1 MAEELFPYR
10 LRQLRERR
18 RMNRAALGE
27 CCGLSKCAISRYER
41 GEREPTMSALIAIAD
56 FFDVSVD
63 YLLGR
68 K

>member
-10 LRQLRERR
+10 LRQLREQR
-18 RMNRAALGE
+18 RMNRAALSE
-27 CCGLSKCAISRYER
+27 CCGLSKNAISRYER

-56 FFDVSVD
+56 FFEVSVD